1 MNLIT
6 DSTKQKFSFS
16 IIIPTYNEQE
26 NIINCINSI
35 LNQNYDQSLV
45 EIIIVDGHSS
55 DQTIPKVKEYQKKF
69 SNITLLENPARKTPH
84 SLNIG
89 IRSSKGE
96 VIIILGAHA
105 SLDPDFIF
113 FNNKYL
119 TEMNLKVTGGTQI
132 NVGFTFVQKAI
143 AIAME
148 NPFGMGSAPY
158 RWSRK
163 EQFVDT
169 VVYAAYKKEL
179 FDEIGYFEESF
190 AISEDAELNWRIR
203 KAGYNIFF
211 SPNIKSYY
219 HPRKTISKF
228 VQQMFRYGILRVHMF
243 KKHKSAVKITHLI
256 PPAYVLTLVVL
267 LLITITSVLNSI
279 FLVSV
284 LIFYFMVNITSILIK
299 ITKEN
304 LKFVPLVSLIVF
316 LLHFS
321 WGSGFIIGLFLPKSK
336 KW

>member
-1 MNLIT
+1 MTEIV
-6 DSTKQKFSFS
+6 TKNYSFS

-26 NIINCINSI
+26 NIVNCLDSI
-35 LNQNYDQSLV
+35 MNQNYDKSLI

-55 DQTIPKVKEYQKKF
+55 DKTIPKVKEYQQKF
-69 SNITLLENPARKTPH
+69 PNITLLENPVRKTPT

-89 IRSSKGE
+89 IKNSKGE

-105 SLDPDFIF
+105 SLDFDFINC
-113 FNNKYL
+113 NNKYL
-119 TEMNLKVTGGTQI
+119 NKDNLKVTGGTQI
-132 NVGFTFVQKAI
+132 NVGFSFIQKAI

-169 VVYAAYKKEL
+169 VVYAAYKREL
-179 FDEIGYFEESF
+179 FDEIGYFEENFSI
-190 AISEDAELNWRIR
+190 AEDAELNWRIR

-219 HPRKTISKF
+219 HPRKTIPKF
-228 VQQMFRYGILRVHMF
+228 IQQMFRYGILRVHMF

-256 PPAYVLTLVVL
+256 PPSFVFTLVMLFL
-267 LLITITSVLNSI
+267 LTITSILNPI
-279 FLVSV
+279 FLISV
-284 LIFYFMVNITSILIK
+284 LIFYSVANIASILIK
-299 ITKEN
+299 IAKEN
-304 LKFVPLVSLIVF
+304 LKFVPIVSVIVF

-321 WGSGFIIGLFLPKSK
+321 WGSGFIVGLFLPRSK